1 MQPRRQVNRELVT
14 PQQMEQHR
22 QDCDRVARRLRT
34 GHQRHWICEHTPQHL
49 DRPRQMVAGM
59 PVATLGSLNGGD
71 DWQAQTVLNQW
82 DPEHLGALMY
92 LLAAKAAPPF

>member
-1 MQPRRQVNRELVT
+1 MPRACWSSQ
-14 PQQMEQHR
+14 
-22 QDCDRVARRLRT
+22 
-34 GHQRHWICEHTPQHL
+34 
-49 DRPRQMVAGM
+49 
-59 PVATLGSLNGGD
+59 VATLGSLNGGD

>member
-1 MQPRRQVNRELVT
+1 
-14 PQQMEQHR
+14 
-22 QDCDRVARRLRT
+22 
-34 GHQRHWICEHTPQHL
+34 
-49 DRPRQMVAGM
+49 MVAGM

-82 DPEHLGALMY
+82 DPERLGARMY